1 MSQRT
6 NRLKHNI
13 LKHAILS
20 LIFHN
25 HLCAYDV
32 ATQTYNSY
40 SNGVSFQDHYRN
52 ISITLQRLAKKYD
65 PTKSPS
71 RRGYT
76 HPYATRRISRT
87 VNNRN
92 VKKHIWEYKATK
104 KGRRMVCEWAYRLQ
118 LGHLDLKWRGGFFN
132 PLIKTCGG
140 DCGDCQDRPTL
151 PNLPYLRG
159 GAASHTR

>member
-1 MSQRT
+1 MSHRNKRLGH
-6 NRLKHNI
+6 NRLKYTI
-13 LKHAILS
+13 LT
-20 LIFHN
+20 LIFDN
-25 HLCAYDV
+25 HLSVYDV
-32 ATQTYNSY
+32 ATLTYNTY
-40 SNGVSFQDHYRN
+40 SNGASFRDHYNN

-76 HPYATRRISRT
+76 HPYATRKISRT

-118 LGHLDLKWRGGFFN
+118 LGHTNLKWTGNYFN
-132 PLIKTCGG
+132 PLINTCGV
-140 DCGDCQDRPTL
+140 DCGDCQDRPTSL
-151 PNLPYLRG
+151 NLPDLLAP
-159 GAASHTR
+159 AAPHTR

>member
-1 MSQRT
+1 MKYT
-6 NRLKHNI
+6 I
-13 LKHAILS
+13 LT
-20 LIFHN
+20 LIFDN
-25 HLCAYDV
+25 HLSVYDV
-32 ATQTYNSY
+32 ATLTYNTL
-40 SNGVSFQDHYRN
+40 SNGVSFRDHYNN

-118 LGHLDLKWRGGFFN
+118 LGHTDLKWCRNYFN
-132 PLIKTCGG
+132 PLIKTCGA

-151 PNLPYLRG
+151 PNLPDLRG
-159 GAASHTR
+159 GAVPHTQ